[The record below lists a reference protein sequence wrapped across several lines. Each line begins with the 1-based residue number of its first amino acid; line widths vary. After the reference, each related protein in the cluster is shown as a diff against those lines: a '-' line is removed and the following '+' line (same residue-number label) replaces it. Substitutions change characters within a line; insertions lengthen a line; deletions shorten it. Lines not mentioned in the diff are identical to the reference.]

1 MDGVVVKSRKGFLD
15 EDSLLD
21 DATRLV
27 ARGTITFNGIED
39 QTLRKWMDQLCPSM
53 KVLDR
58 KTLREYVAMAYAE
71 VTYRMKEEI
80 DAALGVSPGT
90 DGWRDKRGWELE

>member
-39 QTLRKWMDQLCPSM
+39 QTLRYEFNQVVHSCVWWTP
-53 KVLDR
+53 
-58 KTLREYVAMAYAE
+58 
-71 VTYRMKEEI
+71 
-80 DAALGVSPGT
+80 
-90 DGWRDKRGWELE
+90 